1 MTTYFAALLGLT
13 ILLYVLLDGF
23 DLGVGIFFGITR
35 DPDDRGSM
43 LASIS
48 PVWDGNETWLV
59 LAATLLWG
67 AFPRAYSLILPAFYL
82 PIVLMLGALILRGVA
97 FEFRH
102 KARSSR
108 AFWDAA
114 FSAGSFTVAFV
125 QGTAV
130 GAIAAGLPIENG
142 TFVGG
147 PFSWL
152 SPFSVLCGMTLS
164 VGYMLLGLGW
174 IIGKAEGQLREK
186 AYRRVKAYTCV
197 VGVLL
202 VCVFIYSLHLEL
214 PILNRW
220 RERPYLSIFPV
231 VGAVS
236 ALLLLF
242 GRRDSRD
249 FRPFI
254 LMSVAFIAAFATFVV
269 SFLPYML
276 PFSITIAQASAP
288 PSSLYF
294 MFWGS
299 GLVVLPIILF
309 YTTTVYRAFRGK
321 LVPNADH

>member
-1 MTTYFAALLGLT
+1 
-13 ILLYVLLDGF
+13 
-23 DLGVGIFFGITR
+23 
-35 DPDDRGSM
+35 
-43 LASIS
+43 
-48 PVWDGNETWLV
+48 
-59 LAATLLWG
+59 
-67 AFPRAYSLILPAFYL
+67 
-82 PIVLMLGALILRGVA
+82 
-97 FEFRH
+97 
-102 KARSSR
+102 
-108 AFWDAA
+108 
-114 FSAGSFTVAFV
+114 
-125 QGTAV
+125 
-130 GAIAAGLPIENG
+130 
-142 TFVGG
+142 
-147 PFSWL
+147 
-152 SPFSVLCGMTLS
+152 MTLS

-174 IIGKAEGQLREK
+174 IIGKTEGQLREK

-242 GRRDSRD
+242 GRRDRRD

-299 GLVVLPIILF
+299 GLVVLPMILF
-309 YTTTVYRAFRGK
+309 YTTTVYRVFRGK